1 MTLFICSERSS
12 CEDVVETKTEREKK
26 KEKKKTSDDD
36 IFKEEKYLQNLER
49 ICTR

>member
-1 MTLFICSERSS
+1 MTLFIGLSVRRVKTS
-12 CEDVVETKTEREKK
+12 ETKTEREKK

-36 IFKEEKYLQNLER
+36 TFKEEKYLQNLER